1 MNTLAQTQMRK
12 QQLRGTDMRFS
23 SCHFT
28 NNLLLS
34 QAIYSTFTIKAA
46 PKAAWPR
53 AQMESGIQVTSHG
66 SLIFTV
72 LS

>member
-12 QQLRGTDMRFS
+12 QQLRGTHMRLP

-28 NNLLLS
+28 NNLLS